1 MRKHLTSLNFFSPA
15 ATWSFSC
22 V

>member
-15 ATWSFSC
+15 ATWSFYC